1 MIEDRLSIF
10 KRRKLYNLQKNG
22 KAIKKKNNEED
33 TMEESKLKNMIVLKN
48 LPSNLI
54 EEAIVILKSNR
65 KVKKL
70 EKIDKEKR
78 SEEEIRNTNK
88 NKREFVVKEAEMIIS
103 SYIKKIEENKQEK
116 QRNRAEQN
124 KKLHKLRNYAYIS
137 SIIILLQALL
147 LIAK

>member
-1 MIEDRLSIF
+1 
-10 KRRKLYNLQKNG
+10 
-22 KAIKKKNNEED
+22 
-33 TMEESKLKNMIVLKN
+33 MEESKLKNMIVLKN

-116 QRNRAEQN
+116 QRNKAEQN